1 MTTMQADVSPFPPE
15 AVTRRKWRFLL
26 SVRLWMAV
34 YFAIGLWVAG
44 LAWGSV
50 VADHRNGHTGCPVIA
65 SLFIHT
71 AASGSPAQGI
81 VVTTL
86 FWPAV
91 VVAGFTATCK

>member
-1 MTTMQADVSPFPPE
+1 
-15 AVTRRKWRFLL
+15 
-26 SVRLWMAV
+26 
-34 YFAIGLWVAG
+34 
-44 LAWGSV
+44 LAWAIV
-50 VADHRNGHTGCPVIA
+50 VIDRNGHAGSCPVIA